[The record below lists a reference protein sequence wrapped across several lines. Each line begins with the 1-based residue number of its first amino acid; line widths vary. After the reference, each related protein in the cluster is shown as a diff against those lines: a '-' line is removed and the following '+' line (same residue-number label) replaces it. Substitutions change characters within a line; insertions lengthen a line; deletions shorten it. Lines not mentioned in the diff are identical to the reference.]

1 MVPEVAQ
8 NLQPRTGTGQPR
20 APPPPRPHPIHGRTL
35 VLRLLR
41 EDTVEALLARL
52 RLLRGRPCSIES
64 LGRGEKRKAGCVSP
78 LTGAEDRVG
87 SGLEGQRRLRRKK
100 LLFGD

>member
-1 MVPEVAQ
+1 M
-8 NLQPRTGTGQPR
+8 
-20 APPPPRPHPIHGRTL
+20 

-64 LGRGEKRKAGCVSP
+64 LGEKEKGVCVSP
-78 LTGAEDRVG
+78 LMEAEDRVG
-87 SGLEGQRRLRRKK
+87 SWLKGQRRLRRKK

>member
-1 MVPEVAQ
+1 MTTAVPGNRV
-8 NLQPRTGTGQPR
+8 GQPR
-20 APPPPRPHPIHGRTL
+20 VPLLPLPIQKHGRTL

-64 LGRGEKRKAGCVSP
+64 LGEKKRVCVSP
-78 LTGAEDRVG
+78 LMGAEDSAG
-87 SGLEGQRRLRRKK
+87 SGLEGQRRLRRKE